1 MKKILAFLLAIS
13 LIFTFY
19 GCSKDSGTAGGS
31 STFEKPTDYASVILI
46 TINPQ
51 LRLYLDK
58 SGNVL
63 AVEPVNDDAKEVCEK
78 LTLTKG
84 EFKTVIDEII
94 TVSNS
99 SGYIKENAT
108 INFEIAEVKDDSL
121 DTKQLLNTA
130 EQTTSSSLERL
141 EIKAEIK
148 VSVAENT
155 ASQSSSS
162 QESSIESSSSESNSS
177 AEETLHTHSFG
188 GATCTSPQ
196 ICSCGATKGS
206 ALGHK
211 YVNGVC
217 TVCKAVKPAEY
228 TVVGAKK
235 GVWTCTY
242 ISGENLYIAT
252 LTLYTEATERKASS
266 KIGDPFSKF
275 DEEMQNDIRTHGG
288 SEYVKYNNK
297 EFYVA
302 KGDWGRLVAIS
313 QTGTKTVKIK
323 DESGNEIT
331 FTRTAENTLK
341 VTASDAHFNGLGKVP
356 TGTVFTFS
364 IS

>member
-1 MKKILAFLLAIS
+1 MKKILAVLLALIT
-13 LIFTFY
+13 IFTF
-19 GCSKDSGTAGGS
+19 CSCNKGTNKTDSS
-31 STFEKPTDYASVILI
+31 SAFEKPTDYASVILV

-78 LTLTKG
+78 LTSKKG

-99 SGYIKENAT
+99 IGYIKENAT
-108 INFEIAEVKDDSL
+108 INFEITEVKDNSL
-121 DTKQLLNTA
+121 NTEQILHTA
-130 EQTTSSSLERL
+130 EQTTSSSLEKL
-141 EIKAEIK
+141 EIKAKIM

-155 ASQSSSS
+155 ASQNSSKVNSS
-162 QESSIESSSSESNSS
+162 ESSSSSEQSS
-177 AEETLHTHSFG
+177 SSYSHTHNFTD
-188 GATCTSPQ
+188 ATCTSPKK
-196 ICSCGATKGS
+196 CSCGATEGK
-206 ALGHK
+206 ALSHD

-217 TVCKAVKPAEY
+217 KICMAAKPAEY
-228 TVVGAKK
+228 TIAGAKN
-235 GVWTCTY
+235 GVWKSTY

-252 LTLYTEATERKASS
+252 LTLYTESTERKASS

-288 SEYVKYNNK
+288 NEYVKYNNK

-302 KGDWGRLVAIS
+302 KGDWGRLVAVTQS
-313 QTGTKTVKIK
+313 GTKNVRIK
-323 DESGNEIT
+323 DESGNEIA

-341 VTASDAHFNGLGKVP
+341 VTSSPANFNGLGKVP

-364 IS
+364 VN